1 MTIVR
6 SRDTRWVVGAIAV
19 YAAAGAIALSLDP
32 PAKGWAV
39 LACAA
44 GGCAGLVVLA
54 RILRRDLWLAAAWF
68 SIMVSVFQVLP
79 DWFLVEGPGTLEF
92 PAIGGP
98 FIGDA
103 LPLAM
108 AGLWAI
114 PLFAVIVLAGGSAVR
129 GALWALAIFGATEL
143 AAPTL
148 GIWQPSTGLASFFD
162 AAVYVLPAEAALGAA
177 VVYAF
182 EQARHSGAGARIAAS
197 LAVSVFYTGAL
208 AVSWLLI
215 EGRGGAT

>member
-1 MTIVR
+1 MSILR
-6 SRDTRWVVGAIAV
+6 SRDYRLVAAAIAA
-19 YAAAGAIALSLDP
+19 YAIAGAIALSLEP

-54 RILRRDLWLAAAWF
+54 RVLHRDLWLAAAIF
-68 SIMVSVFQVLP
+68 AITVSVFQVLP
-79 DWFLVEGPGTLEF
+79 DWVLVEGLGTLEF
-92 PAIGGP
+92 AAIGGP

-108 AGLWAI
+108 AGLWAV
-114 PLFAVIVLAGGSAVR
+114 PLFAVIVLADGSAGR

-143 AAPTL
+143 AAPTM
-148 GIWQPSTGLASFFD
+148 GIWQPTAGLTSFFD

-182 EQARHSGAGARIAAS
+182 KQVRHSGVGARTAAA

-215 EGRGGAT
+215 EGRNGAT